1 MEINRAAEAVLAELD
16 RCSGHLMF
24 DVLAERANLYDGDP
38 AAGSP
43 CGSQRVGTEAFVY
56 LRDNRLITKTAGREV
71 QRYEINEA
79 GRAALSAA
87 AQLITK
93 GRRDQSRLP

>member
-1 MEINRAAEAVLAELD
+1 MQISRAAEAVLAELD
-16 RCSGHLMF
+16 RCGGHLMY

-43 CGSQRVGTEAFVY
+43 RGSERVETETFAH
-56 LRDNRLITKTAGREV
+56 LRDNALITKTAGREV

-79 GRAALSAA
+79 GRAALSAV
-87 AQLITK
+87 AQLTSR
-93 GRRDQSRLP
+93 GRPDRSRLP